1 VEVSGFARQICAT
14 RPAKMGLNRTEIV
27 MSFVEGIS
35 TAGVDV
41 ADPTFA
47 ICITALVLIVVGIV
61 ALPALTAAVTLI
73 RAEGLMRFFAQLLRR
88 FHH

>member
-1 VEVSGFARQICAT
+1 
-14 RPAKMGLNRTEIV
+14 

-47 ICITALVLIVVGIV
+47 ICATALVLLVVGIF
-61 ALPALTAAVTLI
+61 ALPALAAALALI
-73 RAEGLMRFFAQLLRR
+73 RAEGVTRFIMHLLRR
-88 FHH
+88 KHS